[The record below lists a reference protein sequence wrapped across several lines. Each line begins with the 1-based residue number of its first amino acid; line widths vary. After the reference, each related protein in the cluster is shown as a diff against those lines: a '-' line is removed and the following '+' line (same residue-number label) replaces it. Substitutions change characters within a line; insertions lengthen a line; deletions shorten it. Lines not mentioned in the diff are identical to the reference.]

1 MLSPKGQRNEEL
13 MGMRKCHPLTL
24 ETNTPQCIFSAQHE
38 FQKFKFL
45 LYTELEMKLTGERQL
60 ERVVLFNRS
69 NTQIVNKKRW
79 FYILLQGEKL
89 TNFPNFMCTRKT
101 FYKSIHSNVF
111 LVKKN

>member
-13 MGMRKCHPLTL
+13 MGMRKCHSLTL

-79 FYILLQGEKL
+79 FYILLQGEKKQIFQTL
-89 TNFPNFMCTRKT
+89 CALGKL
-101 FYKSIHSNVF
+101 SINQFTAMSF
-111 LVKKN
+111 L